1 MKKSRSVLKNIRK
14 SQRRRGEN
22 VTKKR
27 KLKTAIKQLKKATTK
42 RQAQKAYPEVQSLID
57 KSVQDGILKKNKAAR
72 HKSQLS
78 KRITTKK

>member
-1 MKKSRSVLKNIRK
+1 M
-14 SQRRRGEN
+14 
-22 VTKKR
+22 KKR
-27 KLKTAIKQLKKATTK
+27 KLRSTIKQFKKAKTK
-42 RQAQKAYPEVQSLID
+42 QQARKAYPEMQSLID